1 MAEVATG
8 RGRAEVRDAFAMGG
22 DHVDDGP
29 EGNEGRV
36 GAQPLPALPGGGSR
50 VEESMGGATAGGS
63 SWAIAAITST
73 SRQEDR
79 QAVQQRES

>member
-50 VEESMGGATAGGS
+50 VEGVVTAGGATAGGS

-73 SRQEDR
+73 SR
-79 QAVQQRES
+79 